1 MGEQERLSPEVV
13 AQPTLLAAEHVH
25 RYGFAA
31 ELCRGARVL
40 DLGCGTGYGSRIL
53 RAEAASVTGIDIDAP
68 TIEQARATI
77 GATDDISFE
86 TADAVEYLRGDLSAS
101 FDAIVAFEVLEHLR
115 DVEVALELLS
125 AHTAAGVKLIVSVPN
140 SRAFD
145 EANKFHL
152 TDFGFEEAM
161 LAFDRFEEVTVLYQ
175 YFAEGSVIQG
185 EDPDG
190 LEAELVLREHAERE
204 YANNFIACV
213 NFGSSRLLA
222 DACARVHLAVAAN
235 LNRSMLGLANA
246 NRELH
251 RINVRLARDRL
262 GAADSAAA
270 ALMQKARE
278 SDEVA
283 EEVRRAL
290 DKPRYRFVD
299 AIRARL
305 GRVPGL
311 DSVLRRAGRRLSR

>member
-1 MGEQERLSPEVV
+1 VGEQERLSPEVV
-13 AQPTLLAAEHVH
+13 AQPTVLAAEHVH
-25 RYGFAA
+25 RYRFAA
-31 ELCRGARVL
+31 QLCAGARVL

-53 RAEAASVTGIDIDAP
+53 RAEAPSVTGVDNDAP

-77 GATDDISFE
+77 GTSDDVSFE
-86 TADAVEYLRGDLSAS
+86 AADAVDYLRRDLSAS
-101 FDAIVAFEVLEHLR
+101 FDAIVAFEVLEHLP
-115 DVEVALELLS
+115 DLDIALELLA
-125 AHTAAGVKLIVSVPN
+125 AHTAAGVKLIASVPN

-161 LAFDRFEEVTVLYQ
+161 LAFDRFKDMTVLYQ
-175 YFAEGSVIQG
+175 YIADGSVIQG

-204 YANNFIACV
+204 YANHFIACV
-213 NFGSSRLLA
+213 NFGSSRFLA
-222 DACARVHLAVAAN
+222 DASARLDVAVAASCN
-235 LNRSMLGLANA
+235 HSMLGLVLANE
-246 NRELH
+246 ELH
-251 RINVRLARDRL
+251 RINARLARNRL

-270 ALMQKARE
+270 ALMHKTRD

-283 EEVRRAL
+283 EAIGRAL
-290 DKPRYRFVD
+290 DKPRYRLVD
-299 AIRARL
+299 ALRAGL

-311 DSVLRRAGRRLSR
+311 DRLFRLAGRLLSR

>member
-25 RYGFAA
+25 RYHFAA
-31 ELCRGARVL
+31 ALCRGARVL
-40 DLGCGTGYGSRIL
+40 DLGCGTGYGSSIL
-53 RAEAASVTGIDIDAP
+53 RAEAASVTGIDIDTP

-77 GATDDISFE
+77 GTSEDVSFE
-86 TADAVEYLRGDLSAS
+86 AADAVEYLRGDLPAS

-115 DVEVALELLS
+115 EVDVALELLA

-161 LAFDRFEEVTVLYQ
+161 HAFDRFEDLTVLYQ

-185 EDPDG
+185 ESPDG
-190 LEAELVLREHAERE
+190 VEAELVLREHAERE
-204 YANNFIACV
+204 YANHFIACV
-213 NFGSSRLLA
+213 NFGPNSVLA
-222 DACARVHLAVAAN
+222 DASARLHLAVAAN
-235 LNRSMLGLANA
+235 LNRSMLGLALA

-251 RINVRLARDRL
+251 RINVRLARERL

-278 SDEVA
+278 GDELA
-283 EEVRRAL
+283 EEVMRAL

-299 AIRARL
+299 AIRVRL

-311 DSVLRRAGRRLSR
+311 DRLLRRAGRLLSR

>member
-25 RYGFAA
+25 RYRLGA

-53 RAEAASVTGIDIDAP
+53 RAEAASVTGIDNDGP
-68 TIEQARATI
+68 TIENARATI
-77 GATDDISFE
+77 GASDDIGFE
-86 TADAVEYLRGDLSAS
+86 TADAVDYLRRDLSGS

-115 DVEVALELLS
+115 EAEVALELL
-125 AHTAAGVKLIVSVPN
+125 AGHAGEGVKLILSVPN

-152 TDFGFEEAM
+152 TDFGFEETMA
-161 LAFDRFEEVTVLYQ
+161 AFDRFKDVTVLYQ
-175 YFAEGSVIQG
+175 YIAEGSVIQREG
-185 EDPDG
+185 AEG
-190 LEAELVLREHAERE
+190 LEADLVLREHAEPE
-204 YANNFIACV
+204 YANHFIACV
-213 NFGSSRLLA
+213 NFGSSRALA
-222 DACARVHLAVAAN
+222 DASARLHVAVAAN
-235 LNRSMLGLANA
+235 HNRSMLGLARA
-246 NRELH
+246 NEELH
-251 RINVRLARDRL
+251 RINVRLARARL
-262 GAADSAAA
+262 GVADSAAA
-270 ALMQKARE
+270 ALAQKAGN

-283 EEVRRAL
+283 EQVRRAL
-290 DKPRYRFVD
+290 DKPRYRLVD

-311 DSVLRRAGRRLSR
+311 DRLFRLAGRLLSR